1 MDTYIKEV
9 VDYLLYI
16 GILPKSAISNFNN
29 LYISFLTRYD
39 SNILSERNYN
49 SNGFKK
55 ANSSSLIFSPN
66 INYDEYIIQT
76 LSTYIMSL
84 TTTQIKNMCTSIIQ
98 NFFKNKTKVKGKL
111 IINLFNIYS
120 NKRLKKYFNFWKNK
134 KKKNTENY
142 NFEYNTVRNPFIKY
156 NILKNSINQK
166 RKSNI
171 SKSFISESLN
181 RTKNKFKKNST
192 IVYNSLNNSS
202 NFSQSFIKRQNE
214 YTKKVQENK
223 EKVKNKS
230 EEELRLLCSF
240 SPQLNVN
247 TLNVKSRYNNNSSIH
262 SQKSFS
268 QKNEKKTLNQVKS
281 FNNLTSA
288 VTERLYNDFNK
299 YKQKKK
305 DLQKTIDNE
314 RGITFKPKSFTQN
327 SGYFVESNFG
337 DRNKK
342 LLENRQ
348 NFAFVFDYLR
358 QKKMIEDSIG
368 GGFTNQLLFNYLHGN
383 NNKNNINYNDLLSQD
398 DE

>member
-29 LYISFLTRYD
+29 LYISFLTRYH

-55 ANSSSLIFSPN
+55 ANSSSLFFSPN

-84 TTTQIKNMCTSIIQ
+84 TITQIKNMSTSIIQ

-120 NKRLKKYFNFWKNK
+120 NKRLKKYFNFWKNNSL
-134 KKKNTENY
+134 KNTENY
-142 NFEYNTVRNPFIKY
+142 NFEYNTVRNPLIKY
-156 NILKNSINQK
+156 NILKHSINQK

-181 RTKNKFKKNST
+181 RKKNKLKKNST
-192 IVYNSLNNSS
+192 IAYNSLNISS

-214 YTKKVQENK
+214 YTKRVQENK

-247 TLNVKSRYNNNSSIH
+247 TLNVKSRYNNNSSIN

-268 QKNEKKTLNQVKS
+268 QKNEKKTLSQVKS

-358 QKKMIEDSIG
+358 QKKMNEDSIG
-368 GGFTNQLLFNYLHGN
+368 GGFTNQLLFNYLHRN

>member
-49 SNGFKK
+49 SNGLKK

-120 NKRLKKYFNFWKNK
+120 NKRLKKYFNFWKNNSL
-134 KKKNTENY
+134 KNTENY

-192 IVYNSLNNSS
+192 IVYNSLNISS

-358 QKKMIEDSIG
+358 QKKMNEDSIG

>member
-49 SNGFKK
+49 SNGLKK

-120 NKRLKKYFNFWKNK
+120 NKRLKKYFNFWKNNSL
-134 KKKNTENY
+134 KNTENY

-358 QKKMIEDSIG
+358 QKKMNEDSIG